1 MADKR
6 APLIKRGGNN
16 SERQIAVAL
25 SWLLEQVVILQDRVK
40 VLETPVVTPLEPPDA

>member
-1 MADKR
+1 MTDKR

-25 SWLLEQVVILQDRVK
+25 SWLLEQMVILQDRVK
-40 VLETPVVTPLEPPDA
+40 ALETPPSEPPNA